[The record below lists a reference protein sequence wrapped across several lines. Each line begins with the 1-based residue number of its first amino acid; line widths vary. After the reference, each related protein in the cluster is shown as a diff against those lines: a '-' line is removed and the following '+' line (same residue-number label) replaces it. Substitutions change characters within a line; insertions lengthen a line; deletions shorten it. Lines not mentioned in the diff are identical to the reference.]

1 MKLRNDSDADS
12 AKWGNYNLSE
22 RLKSHICNQANKIFK
37 QNMPFL
43 TFGIY
48 ETMEIKIYIY
58 NSWLQKKKKNSVPWK
73 PLTFFLLMKYRVHWP

>member
-12 AKWGNYNLSE
+12 AKWDNYNLSE
-22 RLKSHICNQANKIFK
+22 RLKSHICNQANKISK

-58 NSWLQKKKKNSVPWK
+58 NSWLWKKITQFLGSPW
-73 PLTFFLLMKYRVHWP
+73 PFFS

>member
-1 MKLRNDSDADS
+1 MTVSDADS

-22 RLKSHICNQANKIFK
+22 RLKSHICNQANKISK

-48 ETMEIKIYIY
+48 ETMEIKRFTY
-58 NSWLQKKKKNSVPWK
+58 
-73 PLTFFLLMKYRVHWP
+73 T

>member
-58 NSWLQKKKKNSVPWK
+58 NSWLQKKKKKITQFLGSPW
-73 PLTFFLLMKYRVHWP
+73 PFFS